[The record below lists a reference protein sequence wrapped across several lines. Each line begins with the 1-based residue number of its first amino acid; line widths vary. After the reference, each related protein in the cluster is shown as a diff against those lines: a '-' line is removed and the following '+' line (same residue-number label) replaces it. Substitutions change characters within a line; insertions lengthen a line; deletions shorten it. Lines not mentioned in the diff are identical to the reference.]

1 MIWHIFLTTIMP
13 ILLLVMLGY
22 GMDRKFHMDLDT
34 LSKLNFYI
42 VAPAF
47 LFLNTY
53 KYHFTGESSQIIW
66 LTIGSFIVLW
76 IGSLIMEHTLGFEA
90 SMRGIFRNAVLFNNC
105 GNIGVPLI
113 VFIYSNEPF
122 LEQGAAIWL
131 QAAIAIQIV
140 VYIFQSIVTNS
151 LGFYFA
157 GEGKMNRRDAIML
170 VLKMPI
176 IYAVVGAALLNAG
189 GIPLEGTFFWPVLT
203 NISNSLVLVALFT
216 LGVQLARTPFNFFNG
231 PVMWGTVS
239 RLIFGPLLTWA
250 CIIVYE
256 IFIEPVSP
264 LVMQVL
270 VISAAV
276 PSGVTTAL
284 IAAALKSHSD
294 YATQVVVATTVFSAI
309 TLPLVIMGV
318 KLIG

>member
-13 ILLLVMLGY
+13 ILLMVMLGY

-47 LFLNTY
+47 LFLNMY
-53 KYHFTGESSQIIW
+53 KYHFNAESSQIIW
-66 LTIGSFIVLW
+66 LTIVSFIALW
-76 IGSLIMEHTLGFEA
+76 LGSLIMERALGFIP
-90 SMRGIFRNAVLFNNC
+90 SMRGIFRNALLFNNC

-122 LEQGAAIWL
+122 LEQGNAIWL
-131 QAAIAIQIV
+131 EAAIAIQIV
-140 VYIFQSIVTNS
+140 VFIFQSMVTNS

-157 GEGKMNRRDAIML
+157 GAGKMSHRDAVML

-176 IYAVVGAALLNAG
+176 IYAVLGAVVFNAAN
-189 GIPLEGTFFWPVLT
+189 IPLEGTFFWPVLT

-231 PVMWGTVS
+231 PVMWATVG
-239 RLIFGPLLTWA
+239 RLLLGPLLTWA

-256 IFIEPVSP
+256 LLIEPVSP
-264 LVMQVL
+264 LVTQVL
-270 VISAAV
+270 IISAAV

-294 YATQVVVATTVFSAI
+294 YATQIVVATTVFSAI

-318 KLIG
+318 KLLG

>member
-13 ILLLVMLGY
+13 ILLLVLLGY
-22 GMDRKFHMDLDT
+22 SMDRKFGMNLDT
-34 LSKLNFYI
+34 LSKLNFYV

-53 KYHFTGESSQIIW
+53 KYTFTGESSQIIW
-66 LTIGSFIVLW
+66 LTIISFIVLW
-76 IGSLIMEHTLGFEA
+76 AGSIILERALRFEP
-90 SMRGIFRNAVLFNNC
+90 SKRGIFRNAVLFNNC

-122 LEQGAAIWL
+122 LEQGAPIWL
-131 QAAIAIQIV
+131 EAAIAVQIV

-157 GEGKMNRRDAIML
+157 GEGKMSRRDAILL
-170 VLKMPI
+170 VMKMPI
-176 IYAVVGAALLNAG
+176 IYAVVGAALLNVG
-189 GIPLEGTFFWPVLT
+189 RIPLENTFFWPVLT

-216 LGVQLARTPFNFFNG
+216 LGVQLARTPFNFFTG
-231 PVMWGTVS
+231 QVMWGTVT
-239 RLIFGPLLTWA
+239 RLFFGPLLTWL
-250 CIIVYE
+250 CIVAYE
-256 IFIEPVSP
+256 IVVEPVSP
-264 LVMQVL
+264 LVSQVL
-270 VISAAV
+270 IISAAV

-294 YATQVVVATTVFSAI
+294 YATQVVVSTTVFSAI
-309 TLPLVIMGV
+309 TLPLVIMAV
-318 KLIG
+318 KMI